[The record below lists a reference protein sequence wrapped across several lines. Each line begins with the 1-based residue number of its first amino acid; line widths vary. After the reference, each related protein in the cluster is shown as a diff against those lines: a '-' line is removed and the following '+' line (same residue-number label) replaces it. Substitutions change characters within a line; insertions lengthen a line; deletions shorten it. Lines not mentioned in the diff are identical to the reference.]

1 MKIQKVVKKETI
13 KLFCIFLQNDPKMIE
28 NVKAE
33 WRVQFALLWDQ
44 LRVSNLTGDEFMVD

>member
-13 KLFCIFLQNDPKMIE
+13 KLFAFFIENDPKMIE

-33 WRVQFALLWDQ
+33 WRVQFALIWDQ
-44 LRVSNLTGDEFMVD
+44 PRVSNLTG